1 MKKIL
6 FGVLFLSF
14 CAKDPNSTEAVV
26 DPNQPADVPAEAPPA
41 DIAVAKPDGT
51 TTPLP
56 PVEAS
61 FAEADTTPVD
71 PALSD
76 DPIGPAAP
84 IPMQTDTLEPNKE
97 PQDYGKSFG
106 DGDKTGKKASKKF
119 KNKKAIAAAEVV
131 GTSNPQGEGKAKR
144 YVKALQLN
152 VRSKANS
159 KSKIVRVISRGDE
172 VNVSYMGKWA
182 KLGNGEFIRTKH
194 LSKAKIQPATP
205 EEIKAAYGK

>member
-6 FGVLFLSF
+6 FVALFLNY
-14 CAKDPNSTEAVV
+14 CAKDPAPSDVVV

-56 PVEAS
+56 PVEPT

-71 PALSD
+71 PALTD
-76 DPIGPAAP
+76 EPIGPAAP
-84 IPMQTDTLEPNKE
+84 IPYQTDKVEPKRAAE
-97 PQDYGKSFG
+97 YSPSFG
-106 DGDKTGKKASKKF
+106 DGDRAGKKASKKF
-119 KNKKAIAAAEVV
+119 KNKKAIAAAELASAA
-131 GTSNPQGEGKAKR
+131 GPQGEGKAKR
-144 YVKALQLN
+144 YIKALQLN

-159 KSKIVRVISRGDE
+159 KSKIVRVVSRGDE
-172 VNVSYMGKWA
+172 VNVTYMGKWA
-182 KLGNGEFIRTKH
+182 KLANGEFIRTKH
-194 LSKAKIQPATP
+194 LTKTKVAPATP